1 MPYSDNFIEQLSEV
15 SSLRGFLALAT
26 NQFARNVDRL
36 IQRVFRKGDFALK
49 SVVDSLFEYQGPLA
63 ELPVRLKLL
72 LGLGVVS
79 AEVFEDITLF
89 IELKQYLSDEVEEL
103 PFSHPA
109 IVQFAKDLHH
119 IDFAPAAEML
129 KHQVAGENKDSMLFQ
144 MQQIRLERIMRSS
157 LILAITE
164 INEKL
169 NVESPL

>member
-15 SSLRGFLALAT
+15 TSLRGFLALAT
-26 NQFARNVDRL
+26 NQFAQNVDRL
-36 IQRVFRKGDFALK
+36 ILRVFRKADFALK

-63 ELPVRLKLL
+63 ELSVRLKLL
-72 LGLGVVS
+72 LGLGVIS

-89 IELKQYLSDEVEEL
+89 IELKQHLSDEVEEL

-109 IVQFAKDLHH
+109 IIQFTKDLHH
-119 IDFAPAAEML
+119 IDLTPVAEIL
-129 KHQVAGENKDSMLFQ
+129 KHQTIGDHKDSMLFQ